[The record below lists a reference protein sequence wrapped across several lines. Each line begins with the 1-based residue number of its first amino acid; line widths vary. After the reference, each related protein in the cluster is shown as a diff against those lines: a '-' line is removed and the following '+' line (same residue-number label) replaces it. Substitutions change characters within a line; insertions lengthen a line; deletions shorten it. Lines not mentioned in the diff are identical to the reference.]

1 MQNIRPATTND
12 ASRIAEILVFT
23 KRLHYRSIFNNDQ
36 YSFGEMQV
44 LPLAQDYLQ
53 HPEQLKRI
61 WVYDDGFVKGMIFV
75 DGKEVRELYIDSFFQ
90 KQGIGRK
97 LLEFAIKNFDVQY
110 LWVLEKNVGAIKFY
124 QNCGF
129 QLTKE
134 TMPEEGSDEI
144 NIKMIR

>member
-1 MQNIRPATTND
+1 
-12 ASRIAEILVFT
+12 
-23 KRLHYRSIFNNDQ
+23 
-36 YSFGEMQV
+36 MQV

-134 TMPEEGSDEI
+134 TMPEEGSDEM